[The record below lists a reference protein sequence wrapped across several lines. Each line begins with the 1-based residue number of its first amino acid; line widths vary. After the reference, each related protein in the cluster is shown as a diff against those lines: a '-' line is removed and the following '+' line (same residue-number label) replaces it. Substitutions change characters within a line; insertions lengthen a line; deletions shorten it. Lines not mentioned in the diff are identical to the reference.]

1 MKKQILLNGITNDI
15 APTLLAGYYKYGVA
29 TLITG
34 NFGTSGGAI
43 LEIETMQELI
53 NTDSNGNAKAIRACY
68 GQCGFDSVLR
78 GGGQGITGVMEEIEP
93 KIVGYSRDSEIG
105 KVKSRHL
112 KDLANTITTCT
123 GSGNNC
129 DQYVAE
135 PKMMQLV
142 GDRGNPSVSV
152 KETAFTVCSTP
163 MSDRGQMVMEPK
175 IAASRGR
182 GESNRQQLEI
192 NDSGTSNT
200 ITTSLKDNFLLEPRK
215 EGIKIGEKYGRLT
228 VLEKTS
234 KKQGTNYLYK
244 CKCDCGNIKLVS
256 SGRLGI
262 STFSCGCY
270 KIECHRTHNESR
282 TRLYNI
288 WIGMKSRC
296 CNPDN
301 QRYHSYGGRGI
312 GICDEWR
319 DSFEKFRDWAYLNG
333 YSEHYTI
340 DRIDNNGDYEPQN
353 CRWATDT
360 AQVRNRNPYGE
371 IPYDGIVRDSTGYRA
386 QITINGKKIYIAHSV
401 GDIEYLVNKRNEYII
416 EHNLDFKI
424 QKYIKENPMKNEK
437 SNIKDSSKS
446 LSSNTELRMEEG
458 CMVDKEGR
466 KYRIRKLTPT
476 ECFRL
481 MDVEDEDIEKM
492 KQAGIAKTNLYKL
505 AGNSIVVSCM
515 FHLFRKLFIEKDNEN
530 QQLELF

>member
-53 NTDSNGNAKAIRACY
+53 NADSNGNAKAIRACY

-182 GESNRQQLEI
+182 GKGWQQQLEI

-200 ITTSLKDNFLLEPRK
+200 ITSVNKDNLLIEPNVLRAERTEQCKQLRK
-215 EGIKIGEKYGRLT
+215 MNGDK
-228 VLEKTS
+228 
-234 KKQGTNYLYK
+234 
-244 CKCDCGNIKLVS
+244 
-256 SGRLGI
+256 
-262 STFSCGCY
+262 
-270 KIECHRTHNESR
+270 
-282 TRLYNI
+282 
-288 WIGMKSRC
+288 GMKF
-296 CNPDN
+296 N
-301 QRYHSYGGRGI
+301 QGNK
-312 GICDEWR
+312 E
-319 DSFEKFRDWAYLNG
+319 
-333 YSEHYTI
+333 YSP
-340 DRIDNNGDYEPQN
+340 R
-353 CRWATDT
+353 TDG
-360 AQVRNRNPYGE
+360 V
-371 IPYDGIVRDSTGYRA
+371 
-386 QITINGKKIYIAHSV
+386 
-401 GDIEYLVNKRNEYII
+401 
-416 EHNLDFKI
+416 
-424 QKYIKENPMKNEK
+424 
-437 SNIKDSSKS
+437 
-446 LSSNTELRMEEG
+446 SNTLSTSTKDNMLAMPELRMEDG

-492 KQAGIAKTNLYKL
+492 KSAGIAKTNLYKL

-515 FHLFRKLFIEKDNEN
+515 FHLFRKLFIEKGNEN

>member
-1 MKKQILLNGITNDI
+1 MKEQILLNGITNDI

-112 KDLANTITTCT
+112 KNLANTVTTCT

-182 GESNRQQLEI
+182 GKGWQQQLEI

-200 ITTSLKDNFLLEPRK
+200 ITSVSKDNLLIEPKINLVGQYDSSQNSRVIDTGRISYCMANGHKDGMPKIIEPNVLRQERTEQCKKLRK
-215 EGIKIGEKYGRLT
+215 KNGDKGMKFN
-228 VLEKTS
+228 
-234 KKQGTNYLYK
+234 QGNKEYNPRT
-244 CKCDCGNIKLVS
+244 D
-256 SGRLGI
+256 GI
-262 STFSCGCY
+262 SNTLSTST
-270 KIECHRTHNESR
+270 K
-282 TRLYNI
+282 
-288 WIGMKSRC
+288 
-296 CNPDN
+296 DN
-301 QRYHSYGGRGI
+301 ML
-312 GICDEWR
+312 
-319 DSFEKFRDWAYLNG
+319 AV
-333 YSEHYTI
+333 
-340 DRIDNNGDYEPQN
+340 P
-353 CRWATDT
+353 
-360 AQVRNRNPYGE
+360 
-371 IPYDGIVRDSTGYRA
+371 
-386 QITINGKKIYIAHSV
+386 
-401 GDIEYLVNKRNEYII
+401 
-416 EHNLDFKI
+416 
-424 QKYIKENPMKNEK
+424 
-437 SNIKDSSKS
+437 
-446 LSSNTELRMEEG
+446 ELRMEDG

-466 KYRIRKLTPT
+466 RYRIRKLTPT

-481 MDVEDEDIEKM
+481 MDVNDEDIEKM
-492 KQAGIAKTNLYKL
+492 KSAGIAKTNLYKL

-515 FHLFRKLFIEKDNEN
+515 FHLFRKLFIEKGNEN

>member
-93 KIVGYSRDSEIG
+93 K
-105 KVKSRHL
+105 
-112 KDLANTITTCT
+112 
-123 GSGNNC
+123 
-129 DQYVAE
+129 
-135 PKMMQLV
+135 MMQLV

-182 GESNRQQLEI
+182 GKGWQQQLEI
-192 NDSGTSNT
+192 NDSGTSYT
-200 ITTSLKDNFLLEPRK
+200 ITSVSKDNLLMEPNVLRQERTEQCKQLRK
-215 EGIKIGEKYGRLT
+215 MNGDK
-228 VLEKTS
+228 
-234 KKQGTNYLYK
+234 
-244 CKCDCGNIKLVS
+244 
-256 SGRLGI
+256 
-262 STFSCGCY
+262 
-270 KIECHRTHNESR
+270 
-282 TRLYNI
+282 
-288 WIGMKSRC
+288 GMKF
-296 CNPDN
+296 N
-301 QRYHSYGGRGI
+301 QGN
-312 GICDEWR
+312 
-319 DSFEKFRDWAYLNG
+319 KK
-333 YSEHYTI
+333 YSP
-340 DRIDNNGDYEPQN
+340 R
-353 CRWATDT
+353 TDG
-360 AQVRNRNPYGE
+360 V
-371 IPYDGIVRDSTGYRA
+371 
-386 QITINGKKIYIAHSV
+386 
-401 GDIEYLVNKRNEYII
+401 
-416 EHNLDFKI
+416 
-424 QKYIKENPMKNEK
+424 
-437 SNIKDSSKS
+437 
-446 LSSNTELRMEEG
+446 SNTLSTSTKDNMLAMPELRMEDG

-481 MDVEDEDIEKM
+481 QDVSDEDIEKIRSYRDDETAVICDAHGEPIM
-492 KQAGIAKTNLYKL
+492 NMDFDKPSKNARKITITVNGEQREYYSSQLIWKNKGKGISKTAQYKL
-505 AGNSIVVSCM
+505 AGNSICVAPM
-515 FHLFRKLFIEKDNEN
+515 YHIFRKLFIEKECEN

>member
-53 NTDSNGNAKAIRACY
+53 
-68 GQCGFDSVLR
+68 
-78 GGGQGITGVMEEIEP
+78 
-93 KIVGYSRDSEIG
+93 
-105 KVKSRHL
+105 
-112 KDLANTITTCT
+112 
-123 GSGNNC
+123 
-129 DQYVAE
+129 AE

-142 GDRGNPSVSV
+142 GDRCNPSVSV

-163 MSDRGQMVMEPK
+163 MSDRCQMVMEPK

-182 GESNRQQLEI
+182 GKGWQQQLEI

-301 QRYHSYGGRGI
+301 PRYHSYGGRGI

-481 MDVEDEDIEKM
+481 MYVEDEDIEKM

-515 FHLFRKLFIEKDNEN
+515 FHLFRKLFIEKGNEN

>member
-93 KIVGYSRDSEIG
+93 K
-105 KVKSRHL
+105 
-112 KDLANTITTCT
+112 
-123 GSGNNC
+123 
-129 DQYVAE
+129 
-135 PKMMQLV
+135 MMQLV

-182 GESNRQQLEI
+182 GKGWQQQLEI

-200 ITTSLKDNFLLEPRK
+200 ITSASKDNLLIEPNVLRAERTEQCKQLRK
-215 EGIKIGEKYGRLT
+215 MNGDK
-228 VLEKTS
+228 
-234 KKQGTNYLYK
+234 
-244 CKCDCGNIKLVS
+244 
-256 SGRLGI
+256 
-262 STFSCGCY
+262 
-270 KIECHRTHNESR
+270 
-282 TRLYNI
+282 
-288 WIGMKSRC
+288 GMKF
-296 CNPDN
+296 N
-301 QRYHSYGGRGI
+301 QGNK
-312 GICDEWR
+312 E
-319 DSFEKFRDWAYLNG
+319 
-333 YSEHYTI
+333 YSP
-340 DRIDNNGDYEPQN
+340 R
-353 CRWATDT
+353 TDG
-360 AQVRNRNPYGE
+360 V
-371 IPYDGIVRDSTGYRA
+371 
-386 QITINGKKIYIAHSV
+386 
-401 GDIEYLVNKRNEYII
+401 
-416 EHNLDFKI
+416 
-424 QKYIKENPMKNEK
+424 
-437 SNIKDSSKS
+437 
-446 LSSNTELRMEEG
+446 SNTLSTSTKDNMLAMPELRMEDG
-458 CMVDKEGR
+458 CMVDKDGR
-466 KYRIRKLTPT
+466 RYRIRKLTPT

-481 MDVEDEDIEKM
+481 QDVSDEDIEKM

>member
-1 MKKQILLNGITNDI
+1 MKKQRLLNGITNDI

-93 KIVGYSRDSEIG
+93 K
-105 KVKSRHL
+105 
-112 KDLANTITTCT
+112 
-123 GSGNNC
+123 
-129 DQYVAE
+129 
-135 PKMMQLV
+135 MMQWV

-182 GESNRQQLEI
+182 GKGWQQQLEI

-200 ITTSLKDNFLLEPRK
+200 ITSASKDNLLIEPNVLRAERTEQCKQLRK
-215 EGIKIGEKYGRLT
+215 MNGDK
-228 VLEKTS
+228 
-234 KKQGTNYLYK
+234 
-244 CKCDCGNIKLVS
+244 
-256 SGRLGI
+256 
-262 STFSCGCY
+262 
-270 KIECHRTHNESR
+270 
-282 TRLYNI
+282 
-288 WIGMKSRC
+288 GMKF
-296 CNPDN
+296 N
-301 QRYHSYGGRGI
+301 QGNK
-312 GICDEWR
+312 E
-319 DSFEKFRDWAYLNG
+319 
-333 YSEHYTI
+333 YSP
-340 DRIDNNGDYEPQN
+340 R
-353 CRWATDT
+353 TDG
-360 AQVRNRNPYGE
+360 V
-371 IPYDGIVRDSTGYRA
+371 
-386 QITINGKKIYIAHSV
+386 
-401 GDIEYLVNKRNEYII
+401 
-416 EHNLDFKI
+416 
-424 QKYIKENPMKNEK
+424 
-437 SNIKDSSKS
+437 
-446 LSSNTELRMEEG
+446 SNTLSTSTKDNMLAMPELRMEDG
-458 CMVDKEGR
+458 CMVDKDGR
-466 KYRIRKLTPT
+466 RYRIRKLTPT

-481 MDVEDEDIEKM
+481 QDVSDEDIEKM